1 MRRCSSMR
9 PGGQALVEFM
19 LVSAALAFALFFPYL
34 QGRSV
39 TTLLL
44 HALMECFRA
53 RSYLISIL

>member
-1 MRRCSSMR
+1 MR